1 MTDETAA
8 IQRVLEGD
16 TESFRLLLE
25 RYEKPVVRMIR
36 NVTGDTQTCED
47 LAQDVFLTAFA
58 RLRTFDPA
66 RSRFATWL
74 LTIARNKAI
83 NALKKK
89 RPRSLATLPDRLDV
103 ASPADTI
110 AQREASAELDRALM
124 ALPQPQHRAFV
135 LVEFEGLSYEQ
146 AAQIEATRPG
156 TIKSR
161 VHRAKA
167 RLAGVLSK
175 YEAND
180 R

>member
-1 MTDETAA
+1 
-8 IQRVLEGD
+8 
-16 TESFRLLLE
+16 
-25 RYEKPVVRMIR
+25 MIR
-36 NVTGDTQTCED
+36 NIVSDTQTCED

-58 RLRTFDPA
+58 KLRTFDPA

-83 NALKKK
+83 NTLKKK
-89 RPRSLATLPDRLDV
+89 RPRSLPTLPDRLDE
-103 ASPADTI
+103 ASPADTV

-124 ALPQPQHRAFV
+124 ALPQRQRRAFI

-161 VHRAKA
+161 THRAKA
-167 RLAGVLSK
+167 RLTAALSQ
-175 YEAND
+175 YGAD
-180 R
+180 DQ